1 MITALEIENYRGI
14 KHCKIEDL
22 KQVNILIGRNNA
34 GKSSI
39 LEALYLASAAFA
51 PHDPFHTEKFK
62 IDYLITRR
70 GQRSQES
77 DESLYYNYERRKEPN
92 ISIYFNKLKPKISI
106 RYTGKK
112 RPSIITYGDARIESF
127 IKQLSNNFENSKKV
141 EKFFESA
148 VMIDEQ
154 FIRMLYIVENA
165 LLRKLF
171 ESRLDRLLIE
181 VLRDGYELD
190 VEGLTYI
197 PFNQGYQLAVKLSR
211 TIKFVD
217 DLGDGAKYAIVLAM
231 VATTMH
237 DSLLLIEEPECH
249 QHPGGLAK
257 VMDVLLR
264 LVKRNNL
271 QVFMSTHSRELC
283 LIVEKLAEEHG
294 VDVATFFIERGEDGE
309 VSARM
314 ISAEDRKIL
323 EMLGLDIRFIDVI

>member
-14 KHCKIEDL
+14 KHCRIEDL

-70 GQRSQES
+70 GQRGQES
-77 DESLYYNYERRKEPN
+77 DESLYYNYERKKEPN

-112 RPSIITYGDARIESF
+112 QPSIITYGDARIESF
-127 IKQLSNNFENSKKV
+127 TKQFSQIYFEKAK
-141 EKFFESA
+141 KFFESA

-171 ESRLDRLLIE
+171 ESRLDKLLIE
-181 VLRDGYELD
+181 VLRDGYEID

-231 VATTMH
+231 VAATMH

-257 VMDVLLR
+257 TMDILLR
-264 LVKRNNL
+264 LVKHNNL
-271 QVFMSTHSRELC
+271 QVFMTTHSRELC

-294 VDVATFFIERGEDGE
+294 VDMATFFIERSEDGE
-309 VSARM
+309 VSARR